1 MTAKPGQSDYSSFSV
16 LCQWAYDLQNVID
29 LSGGN
34 FWPKPN
40 VDSRAVLFTKKAD
53 FPSCEN
59 PSLFIRMQRALF
71 SSRRKTVRNNLSQF
85 LQNNELAVE
94 CLNLADIDI
103 MKRAEV
109 LTIEQL
115 LKLSDIINQKT
126 GKK

>member
-1 MTAKPGQSDYSSFSV
+1 M
-16 LCQWAYDLQNVID
+16 
-29 LSGGN
+29 
-34 FWPKPN
+34 
-40 VDSRAVLFTKKAD
+40 
-53 FPSCEN
+53 
-59 PSLFIRMQRALF
+59 FIRNETPKSFCEPVGPLF

-85 LQNNELAVE
+85 LKNNELAVE

-126 GKK
+126 GEK

>member
-1 MTAKPGQSDYSSFSV
+1 
-16 LCQWAYDLQNVID
+16 
-29 LSGGN
+29 
-34 FWPKPN
+34 
-40 VDSRAVLFTKKAD
+40 
-53 FPSCEN
+53 
-59 PSLFIRMQRALF
+59 MQRALF

>member
-1 MTAKPGQSDYSSFSV
+1 
-16 LCQWAYDLQNVID
+16 
-29 LSGGN
+29 
-34 FWPKPN
+34 
-40 VDSRAVLFTKKAD
+40 
-53 FPSCEN
+53 
-59 PSLFIRMQRALF
+59 MQRALF

-85 LQNNELAVE
+85 LKNNELAVE

-126 GKK
+126 GEK

>member
-1 MTAKPGQSDYSSFSV
+1 M
-16 LCQWAYDLQNVID
+16 
-29 LSGGN
+29 
-34 FWPKPN
+34 
-40 VDSRAVLFTKKAD
+40 
-53 FPSCEN
+53 
-59 PSLFIRMQRALF
+59 F

-85 LQNNELAVE
+85 LKNNELAVE

-126 GKK
+126 GEK

>member
-1 MTAKPGQSDYSSFSV
+1 
-16 LCQWAYDLQNVID
+16 
-29 LSGGN
+29 
-34 FWPKPN
+34 
-40 VDSRAVLFTKKAD
+40 
-53 FPSCEN
+53 
-59 PSLFIRMQRALF
+59 MQRALF

-85 LQNNELAVE
+85 LKNNELALE

-126 GKK
+126 GEK